1 MEARGRWRRGNV
13 GADLGVRPGGE
24 WGVGEFWILDFG
36 IPSWEGQG
44 WVSSILDFGFL
55 PLRAGCAL
63 RSSFFYFRSS
73 DRANPWVRYQ
83 EGWADFW
90 WD

>member
-36 IPSWEGQG
+36 FW
-44 WVSSILDFGFL
+44 ILDSCRYGQAVPFVL
-55 PLRAGCAL
+55 PFSIFVLQIGRTRGSGIRKGGL
-63 RSSFFYFRSS
+63 ISGGTNRYF
-73 DRANPWVRYQ
+73 D
-83 EGWADFW
+83 
-90 WD
+90 